1 MVETQSVTT
10 IDLVENY
17 RFRVGFDNEAKTE
30 LIMDEP
36 RPVGEGAGPNASTVL
51 AAAVGNCLTASLLF
65 CLRKARIDIA
75 DIKSTAKV
83 TVARSE
89 EGYWRI
95 QKLDI
100 LLEPDVKSHDEPR
113 MKRCLE
119 IFENYCVVTSS
130 VRKGIQVNVE
140 VKP

>member
-1 MVETQSVTT
+1 METQSVTT

-17 RFRVGFDNEAKTE
+17 TFRVGFDNEAKTE

-36 RPVGEGAGPNASTVL
+36 RPVGEGAGPDASRVL

-65 CLRKARIDIA
+65 CLRKARIDID

-83 TVARSE
+83 TLARSE

-100 LLEPDVKSHDEPR
+100 LLEPEVKSHDKPR
-113 MKRCLE
+113 IKRCLE

-130 VRKGIQVNVE
+130 VRKGIQVNVK